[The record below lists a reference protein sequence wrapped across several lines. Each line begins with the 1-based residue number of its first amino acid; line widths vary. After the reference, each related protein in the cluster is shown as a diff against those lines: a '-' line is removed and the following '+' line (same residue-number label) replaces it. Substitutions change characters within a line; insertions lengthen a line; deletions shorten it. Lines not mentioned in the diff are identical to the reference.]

1 MFLIAMDEDLDSL
14 LIEFEGGTAAYAVEL
29 DENRVVDYSL
39 NPGHPIGICLHRV
52 SEGVIVKGLPHPEK
66 VTKIL
71 ASLDISTR

>member
-1 MFLIAMDEDLDSL
+1 MLISMDHDLDSL

-39 NPGHPIGICLHRV
+39 NPGHPIGICLHNV
-52 SEGVIVKGLPHPEK
+52 SEGVIVEGLPQQEK

-71 ASLDISTR
+71 ASLDIPTK